1 MQTER
6 SKQMSEIE
14 NGAAA
19 SEVKTPKAK
28 RPPAEVTKVRM
39 SDGREVEFTGA
50 KKRMDK
56 EVLIGEDSVAVR
68 FDFRNGETRT
78 FVVPTELMLQA
89 AGHGVSQKVGDETAG
104 DEKVEDMVLHVDEM
118 LERLAR
124 GEWVKPRGEGDSFSG
139 ASLVVRALVEASGGT
154 KTAAQIKELLA
165 KQLAAYQAAAE
176 AKGGKF
182 TRKDLYD
189 GYRKPG
195 TKTAAIIK
203 RLEEEA
209 LSAEAKVDGDAALA
223 ELLAG

>member
-1 MQTER
+1 
-6 SKQMSEIE
+6 MSEIE

-19 SEVKTPKAK
+19 PEAKAPKAK
-28 RPPAEVTKVRM
+28 RPPVEVTKVVM
-39 SDGREVEFTGA
+39 TDGREVEFTGA

-56 EVLIGEDSVAVR
+56 EIILGADSVAVR
-68 FDFRNGETRT
+68 FDFKNGETRT
-78 FVVPTELMLQA
+78 FTVPNELLLLA

-104 DEKVEDMVLHVDEM
+104 DDKVEDMVLHVDEM
-118 LERLAR
+118 LERLSR
-124 GEWVKPRGEGDSFSG
+124 GPDGWNKQRGEGDSFSG
-139 ASLVVRALVEASGGT
+139 ASLVVKALVEASGGT

-165 KQLAAYQAAAE
+165 KQLTAYQTAAE

>member
-1 MQTER
+1 
-6 SKQMSEIE
+6 MSEIE

-19 SEVKTPKAK
+19 PEAKAPKAK
-28 RPPAEVTKVRM
+28 RPPAEVTKVVM
-39 SDGREVEFTGA
+39 TDGREVEFTGA

-56 EVLIGEDSVAVR
+56 EIILGADSVAVR
-68 FDFRNGETRT
+68 FDFKNGETRT
-78 FVVPTELMLQA
+78 FTVPNELLLLA

-104 DEKVEDMVLHVDEM
+104 DDKVEDMVLHVDEM
-118 LERLAR
+118 LERLSR
-124 GEWVKPRGEGDSFSG
+124 GPDGWNKQRGEGDSFSG